1 LALADPVFDTAA
13 EKDKPQPLPKG
24 GVLLTMVLPRSNAA
38 QAGLRPN
45 DVLLRYG
52 DADLAGPA
60 DFKPLPESNDPDRRV
75 AVIVWR
81 AGRTL
86 DRQVRPGKLGV
97 VLASEPAPQA
107 LAELRRLDRRLAS
120 RGDDDQWASLP
131 GTRLEAVSL
140 LRLFPKEEPAALL
153 MDSDASEQRLSE
165 LAQSGALA
173 KYRYVHLATHGEV
186 DDTFPLR
193 SAVILSRDQLP
204 DEKQRAELL
213 LSGQPIPDGRLTAE
227 EVLRGWSL
235 HCDLVTLSAC
245 QTALG
250 KYERGEGFVGFAQA
264 LVLCGTRSVC
274 LSLWKV
280 DDTATALLM
289 ERFYQNVLGRR
300 EGLKGALP
308 KAEALAEAKRWL
320 RGLSREEALR
330 RAASLSRGVARGK
343 NRKMLPLLPALAPA
357 AAGAKEERPY
367 AHPYYW
373 AAFVLIGE
381 RD

>member
-1 LALADPVFDTAA
+1 
-13 EKDKPQPLPKG
+13 
-24 GVLLTMVLPRSNAA
+24 VLLTMVLPRSNAA
-38 QAGLRPN
+38 LAGLKPN

-60 DFKPLPESNDPDRRV
+60 DFKPLPESSDPDKRV
-75 AVIVWR
+75 AVMVWR

-107 LAELRRLDRRLAS
+107 LAQLRRLDRRLAS
-120 RGDDDQWASLP
+120 RGDDDKCADLP
-131 GTRLEAVSL
+131 GTRLEAASI
-140 LRLFPKEEPAALL
+140 RQLFPKGEPATLL
-153 MDSDASEQRLSE
+153 MDSEASEQRLSE
-165 LAQSGALA
+165 LAHSGELA
-173 KYRYVHLATHGEV
+173 RYRYVHLATHGEV

-193 SAVILSRDQLP
+193 SAVILSRDRLP
-204 DEKQRAELL
+204 DDKQRSELL
-213 LSGQPIPDGRLTAE
+213 LSGQAIPDGRLTAE
-227 EVLRGWSL
+227 EVLRRWNL
-235 HCDLVTLSAC
+235 HCELVTLSAC

-264 LVLCGTRSVC
+264 LVLCGSRSVC

-300 EGLKGALP
+300 EGLKGPLA
-308 KAEALAEAKRWL
+308 KAEALAEAKAWL
-320 RGLSREEALR
+320 RGLSRAEALK
-330 RAASLSRGVARGK
+330 RAATLSQGVARSKG
-343 NRKMLPLLPALAPA
+343 RKMLPLLPALPPA

-367 AHPYYW
+367 AHPYFW
-373 AAFVLIGE
+373 AAFVLIGD